1 MKKLKLALFF
11 LFLLFISCAKD
22 NVDNSD
28 DKYKY
33 PDVAVKVKGVYTIDK
48 VFDFINSFDIEVAS
62 INSPVYTSDLPS
74 DSLQYVLDYL
84 NAKAYTH
91 NGNGML
97 VSGYL
102 DYKTKV
108 ITIFPT
114 LFNMKNTTYQADW
127 LESMKI
133 LKLKEDTVS
142 TTAGYMIDF
151 HVGLF
156 LYAGMEYRIKR
167 LCADCNV
174 SESRAQKMIEESDKK
189 RSDYFHQF
197 TGKMW
202 TDATQYDLTLRT
214 DILGPER
221 TLERLIM
228 LAQEVLTHKEAKIIV

>member
-1 MKKLKLALFF
+1 MNQEGYKIHLISKNMIMKKLKLALFF

-151 HVGLF
+151 HVPKGDEEKWVKKLSEYKCVGWAGLVY
-156 LYAGMEYRIKR
+156 LYGFQP
-167 LCADCNV
+167 D
-174 SESRAQKMIEESDKK
+174 
-189 RSDYFHQF
+189 
-197 TGKMW
+197 
-202 TDATQYDLTLRT
+202 
-214 DILGPER
+214 
-221 TLERLIM
+221 
-228 LAQEVLTHKEAKIIV
+228 

>member
-1 MKKLKLALFF
+1 MNQEGYKIHLISKNMIMKKIKLALFF

-33 PDVAVKVKGVYTIDK
+33 PDVAVKVKGDYTIDK

-84 NAKAYTH
+84 NTKANTH
-91 NGNGML
+91 NGNAWF

-108 ITIFPT
+108 ITIFPR

-142 TTAGYMIDF
+142 TTAGCIIYF
-151 HVGLF
+151 HVPKGDEEKWVKKF
-156 LYAGMEYRIKR
+156 SEYKFVEW
-167 LCADCNV
+167 AD
-174 SESRAQKMIEESDKK
+174 
-189 RSDYFHQF
+189 
-197 TGKMW
+197 
-202 TDATQYDLTLRT
+202 
-214 DILGPER
+214 
-221 TLERLIM
+221 
-228 LAQEVLTHKEAKIIV
+228 LAYSYGFQPD

>member
-1 MKKLKLALFF
+1 MNQEGYKIHLISKNMIMKKLKLALFF

-33 PDVAVKVKGVYTIDK
+33 PDVAVKVKGDYTIDK

-84 NAKAYTH
+84 DAKAYTH

-142 TTAGYMIDF
+142 ADAGYMIDF
-151 HVGLF
+151 HVPKGDEEKWVKKLSEYKCVGWTGLV
-156 LYAGMEYRIKR
+156 Y
-167 LCADCNV
+167 LCGFQHD
-174 SESRAQKMIEESDKK
+174 
-189 RSDYFHQF
+189 
-197 TGKMW
+197 
-202 TDATQYDLTLRT
+202 
-214 DILGPER
+214 
-221 TLERLIM
+221 
-228 LAQEVLTHKEAKIIV
+228 